1 MIYSVYALREVG
13 TTDIRYIGQT
23 RYDGARRLRFLSY
36 LARKGNGE
44 PNMREWLESIQYRA
58 EAVAIATSITEV
70 GARQLEKQAIGM
82 FAAAGHKLL
91 NRQHMLE
98 QIEPY
103 APKQAA

>member
-44 PNMREWLESIQYRA
+44 PNMREWLESIQYCA
-58 EAVAIATSITEV
+58 EAVAIAFCTCAWMAV
-70 GARQLEKQAIGM
+70 
-82 FAAAGHKLL
+82 AGWV
-91 NRQHMLE
+91 
-98 QIEPY
+98 
-103 APKQAA
+103 ASW